1 MALLLTPAKWLADLL
16 PRRARAA
23 DSYYERLP
31 GTAAGPSKAR
41 GPGSQGV
48 LVRVCHILLVRRRAR
63 TFFVVLGTLIG
74 AAVAVFLYILT
85 IPLPPLYSRFHAAEL
100 DLRQH
105 DSSLP
110 FPEGKHGKFLW
121 VANHASSKFDTRPAY
136 NRAVY

>member
-1 MALLLTPAKWLADLL
+1 MALLLTPAKWVVDLL

-31 GTAAGPSKAR
+31 GAAAGPSKER
-41 GPGSQGV
+41 GSQGV

-63 TFFVVLGTLIG
+63 TFFVVLGTLVG
-74 AAVAVFLYILT
+74 VAVAVFLYILT
-85 IPLPPLYSRFHAAEL
+85 IPLPPLYSRFHGAEL

-121 VANHASSKFDTRPAY
+121 VANHASSKSGARPAY